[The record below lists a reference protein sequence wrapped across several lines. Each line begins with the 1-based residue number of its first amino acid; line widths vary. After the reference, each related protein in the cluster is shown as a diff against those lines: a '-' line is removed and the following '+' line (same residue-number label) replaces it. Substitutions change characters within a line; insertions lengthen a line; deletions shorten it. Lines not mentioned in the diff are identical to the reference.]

1 MDPILPCYIQLI
13 KEWQIRI
20 DDKLIK
26 KSDMRQPVRTQMLA
40 PFIWDCL
47 IGRRD
52 RSLLVRGYCCG
63 RKTQEEIAAGAFACL
78 DLSSSCHWCSL
89 LALYR

>member
-1 MDPILPCYIQLI
+1 
-13 KEWQIRI
+13 
-20 DDKLIK
+20 
-26 KSDMRQPVRTQMLA
+26 MRQPVRTQMLA

-63 RKTQEEIAAGAFACL
+63 RKTQEEIAAGAFA
-78 DLSSSCHWCSL
+78 LS
-89 LALYR
+89 